1 MKARHELLLRTI
13 GTIGVF
19 DEETDAYQFAT
30 QFLWILPT
38 IVICGGL
45 FDVMIAVLY
54 MRTLHPWKQIL
65 FGETESEPDVESR
78 ALLQDPDQGPTTPEQ
93 ENISEQQA
101 KAAHVRAETAEK
113 EVRDMQKK
121 MQQLER

>member
-65 FGETESEPDVESR
+65 FGETESEPDIESR

-93 ENISEQQA
+93 ENI
-101 KAAHVRAETAEK
+101 R
-113 EVRDMQKK
+113 
-121 MQQLER
+121 

>member
-13 GTIGVF
+13 RTIGVF

-65 FGETESEPDVESR
+65 FGETELGPDVESR

-93 ENISEQQA
+93 ENI
-101 KAAHVRAETAEK
+101 R
-113 EVRDMQKK
+113 
-121 MQQLER
+121 